1 MITRDRLPYF
11 VVFVK
16 DHSTAADFFTQNLH
30 LQTGRFP
37 ASVPAGKLA
46 GIATALALHGTTL
59 LLVNDSAKDVVAGVE
74 SGRGYPSFEVADLAT
89 FHAAAKKNGTE
100 VVQEPTVGDF
110 GTFAAYRG
118 PDGLIVMAV
127 QVNKLPESHGI
138 VLSGGG
144 AYGAFELGV
153 LRKLAASVHGS
164 DTGLNSLRPSVLTG
178 TSVGAFNAAWL
189 ACAISDSYR
198 TLPEIAEGLVNVWR
212 KKIAGGIHNNGVF
225 RVRGDVLS
233 LASLRAAPRDS
244 AFLAADLLKRL
255 AYVSKSVPPELSRL
269 LESVDI
275 SSLISAEPLRELLQ
289 ETLSWQALQKSPCRL
304 QIAATDWEAGTVRLF
319 GHGSSVLPHEEL
331 MRESNFRDCVM
342 ASTAIPG
349 FFAPVEVEADKP
361 DGGREKRLYVDGGLV
376 MNSPLNPAIDAGATV
391 VHLICLN
398 PDVNTLTLSPV
409 NSTLDT
415 LERSLATAVASGVCS
430 ELARVKLGNRL
441 AGIVRRQHSD
451 DFYREVT
458 VHRYHPDK
466 QVLGGVPGILDFSL
480 KHIDELIA
488 NGEKVAGQHD
498 CKQAGCILPQNQFEP
513 TVLRK

>member
-16 DHSTAADFFTQNLH
+16 DHVSAADFFTQNLN

-37 ASVPAGKLA
+37 VSVPQGALTGL
-46 GIATALALHGTTL
+46 ATALALHGTTV
-59 LLVNDSAKDVVAGVE
+59 LLVNDSAKNMVPGVE
-74 SGRGYPSFEVADLAT
+74 AGRGYPSFDVADLAT
-89 FHAAAKKNGTE
+89 FHAAAKENGTE
-100 VVQEPTVGDF
+100 VVQEPRVGDF

-127 QVNKLPESHGI
+127 QMNKLPESHGI

-153 LRKLAASVHGS
+153 LRKLAAAVQGS
-164 DTGLNSLRPSVLTG
+164 DKGLNSLRPSVLTG

-189 ACAISDSYR
+189 ACALSDSAKS
-198 TLPEIAEGLVNVWR
+198 LPEIAEGLVDVWR
-212 KKIAGGIHNNGVF
+212 KKIAGGVHDNGAY
-225 RVRGDVLS
+225 RIRGDVFS
-233 LASLRAAPRDS
+233 MQSVKEVFHDTG
-244 AFLAADLLKRL
+244 FLAADLVKRL
-255 AYVSKSVPPELSRL
+255 AYVSKTVPPELTRL

-275 SSLISAEPLRELLQ
+275 SALISAQPLRDLLQ
-289 ETLSWQALQKSPCRL
+289 ETLSWQALQKSPCHL
-304 QIAATDWEAGTVRLF
+304 QVAATDWEAGQVKMF
-319 GHGSSVLPHEEL
+319 GHGNSVLPHEEP
-331 MRESNFRDCVM
+331 MHESNFRDCVM

-349 FFAPVEVEADKP
+349 FFAPVEVDAIKP
-361 DGGREKRLYVDGGLV
+361 GGGREKRLYVDGGLV
-376 MNSPLNPAIDAGATV
+376 LNSPVNPSIDAGATV

-415 LERSLATAVASGVCS
+415 LERSLATAVATGVSS

-480 KHIDELIA
+480 HHIDELIA

-498 CKQAGCILPQNQFEP
+498 CERAGCILPQNQFDP
-513 TVLRK
+513 PKPSK